1 MSQKLADSPLVR
13 AMIYR
18 VVKYNNIKIR
28 SRVNIMNTDLVPRV
42 SEKVVNRGLL
52 GQRRISP
59 MNRRVPQIRRP
70 RQIMRPPQT
79 NFNQMTRQ
87 ATTADILMSPEG
99 YGKLQPLLV
108 DPTVTS
114 IECPGANKLLTIIR
128 TGQVQGTRISL
139 TQEDINSLLKKV
151 SEKSRIPLV
160 DGVFRA
166 AVDNFIISAVVSG
179 VIGSR
184 FVIKKQTPYSLLE
197 GGGY

>member
-87 ATTADILMSPEG
+87 ATTADFLMSPEG